1 MLECEDLFPESSY
14 SVAMKYLEH
23 RRHTERTRPLDH
35 INQNGIDLANKV
47 APDVRKSKYTLT
59 SSIPRAVETAL
70 VLGYEVNRMDDR
82 LFQYK
87 PEIMGELGDQSFKAI
102 AKAIVAGKYTASYS
116 EDQLSLFREALDEV
130 KDGETV
136 LVVSHGSMVEIGL
149 VAMFPERDHA
159 EWGKS
164 FTYLEGYRVAY
175 ENGEFKD
182 PEILRT

>member
-1 MLECEDLFPESSY
+1 
-14 SVAMKYLEH
+14 MKYLEH

-35 INQNGIDLANKV
+35 INQNGIDLAKKV
-47 APDVRKSKYTLT
+47 SPEVTAPKYTLT
-59 SSIPRAVETAL
+59 STVPRAVETAL
-70 VLGYEVNRMDDR
+70 VLGYEVNRMDDL
-82 LFQYK
+82 LFHYK

-102 AKAIVAGKYTASYS
+102 AEAIKSGKYTASYS
-116 EDQLSLFREALDEV
+116 EDQLDLFKEVLGEV

-149 VAMFPERDHA
+149 VAMFPEMDHT
-159 EWGKS
+159 EWGKP